1 MWVAVTPE
9 GSRAIHVCISTGAH
23 NTLQVINQAARP
35 CWPCVAAAQTQASN
49 WPTSS
54 QAHCRS
60 SICFPLSSFCLIC
73 ILKKGLREEI
83 LKAHKFYLTVTF
95 DLPRKSGTKMYFQN
109 FVRVRVNTHYSFW
122 KPTQFPAPTCLLV
135 VVYSCSSS
143 TEPVTFLWLPW
154 ALLYLNTGKTSY
166 T

>member
-1 MWVAVTPE
+1 MYTT
-9 GSRAIHVCISTGAH
+9 H
-23 NTLQVINQAARP
+23 LQVINQAARP

-60 SICFPLSSFCLIC
+60 SVCFPLSSFCLIC

-109 FVRVRVNTHYSFW
+109 FVRVWRVKHSLLFLKTHSV
-122 KPTQFPAPTCLLV
+122 PSTHMSTGGCLLLLQLYRTRHLLV
-135 VVYSCSSS
+135 TSLG
-143 TEPVTFLWLPW
+143 PVIP
-154 ALLYLNTGKTSY
+154 SY
-166 T
+166 RQNLIHLIHK